1 MDYVILVN
9 EGPYNHQ
16 ASDSAFHFAR
26 HALGKGHSIRRIF
39 FYYDG
44 VLNGTRYSSPQA
56 DDRHIVKRWS
66 QLAETDS
73 VDLAVCIAAG
83 LRRGITEETLAPG
96 FRITGLGELIDACID
111 AGRTVVFGD

>member
-1 MDYVILVN
+1 MNYTILIN

-16 ASDSAFHFAR
+16 AADSAYQFAK
-26 HALGKGHSIRRIF
+26 HAVEKGHTIQRIF

-44 VLNGTRYSSPQA
+44 VLNATKYSSPQS

-66 QLAETDS
+66 KLAETHG
-73 VDLAVCIAAG
+73 VDLAVCVAAG
-83 LRRGITEETLAPG
+83 LRRGITEEVVAPG
-96 FRITGLGELIDACID
+96 FRITGLGEFIEACID